1 MTTLEL
7 SELSN
12 LSNILAIGLAAV
24 PETPLAL
31 PLEVSQALATAR
43 AQVGSLPEV
52 INNFNL
58 ATERFRSLAAAL
70 TGMMDLA
77 EEAASEAVG
86 DDKRRRL
93 NDEFIDLSKVV
104 AADAG
109 RQFYQ
114 GPSLSLLSRGEALS
128 AAKIVRYLA
137 PVIETLRRDLAEQK
151 GLIKDVIAETINFL
165 DTVAQCYPEADAT
178 LNLLAEA
185 IRPYSRLVSPAL
197 LH

>member
-1 MTTLEL
+1 MSTLEL

-24 PETPLAL
+24 PETHLAL

-43 AQVGSLPEV
+43 AQVTTLPEV
-52 INNFNL
+52 IQNFNL

-70 TGMMDLA
+70 TGMMELA
-77 EEAASEAVG
+77 DQAASEAVS
-86 DDKRRRL
+86 DDKRRLL

-114 GPSLSLLSRGEALS
+114 GPSLSLLSRGAALS

-137 PVIETLRRDLAEQK
+137 PVIETLGRDLAEQK
-151 GLIKDVIAETINFL
+151 GLIKDVIAETIKFL
-165 DTVAQCYPEADAT
+165 DTVTQCYPEADAT

-185 IRPYSRLVSPAL
+185 IRPYSSLVSPAL